1 MTALSIQ
8 PPFPLLTDIDGQ
20 PLEDGYIWIGV
31 ANLPPIGNPIAV
43 YWDAALTQPAALPV
57 RTRGGYPVNAGTPA
71 RLYVGSDYSI
81 QVQNKNGSVIYSAPD
96 GASDRFSAAQIE
108 FLQAGLGAV
117 VRTVQSKLRDTVS
130 VKDFGAVGDGVA
142 DDTAAIQAA
151 ISSGAKAINFPTGT
165 YNCGNVSAAQI
176 LFSLNGSAGPISL
189 TNIGNVKFVCTTTD
203 SSIPTFFQITNAIN
217 VSIGS
222 FSFQD
227 LGYNNAI
234 TWKGA
239 AGISLVVTDGNPI
252 QNVNIQSIYAKNLVN
267 PVVVSGTSTTRCTGI
282 NIGTIFADDCYYGL
296 NLQNNGDFC
305 TVGLLYAKGCSRSSF
320 IYGVTD
326 YRANIYSD
334 SNLLASSDCLI
345 QAYST
350 GYDTNNVA
358 IKYTAR
364 NPTNVAS
371 FVSMQIFGESS
382 KTISNVE
389 LDLDV
394 VSATGADL
402 ITMRAYNASGTVEN
416 TGATTNIW
424 TGIKTRFV
432 GSTAGA
438 TRIALYCLP
447 NTKGSIDIGPGF
459 PFNLLQGITQYFSLT
474 NSPTGTFTPAI
485 VGTGTP
491 GVGTYS
497 RQSGRF
503 TIIGNRVFYDIN
515 LVWSAHTGTG
525 PYMRVTGLP
534 IICNASANYAA
545 SATFFSDIAVGAGKQ
560 LGASVDINNTIIQ
573 LYQQDVA
580 GGAADLLAFDTAG
593 TLYLSGNYEI

>member
-1 MTALSIQ
+1 MS
-8 PPFPLLTDIDGQ
+8 LTKVSYSMITG
-20 PLEDGYIWIGV
+20 
-31 ANLPPIGNPIAV
+31 A
-43 YWDAALTQPAALPV
+43 
-57 RTRGGYPVNAGTPA
+57 PVNV
-71 RLYVGSDYSI
+71 LDY
-81 QVQNKNGSVIYSAPD
+81 
-96 GASDRFSAAQIE
+96 
-108 FLQAGLGAV
+108 
-117 VRTVQSKLRDTVS
+117 
-130 VKDFGAVGDGVA
+130 GAVGNGTTNDA
-142 DDTAAIQAA
+142 AAIQAA
-151 ISSGAKAINFPTGT
+151 IASGAKAIVFPTGT
-165 YNCGNVSAAQI
+165 YNCGNVSGAQI
-176 LFSLNGSAGPISL
+176 LFSLNGSAGPISI

-203 SSIPTFFQITNAIN
+203 SSIPTFFQIANAVN

-239 AGISLVVTDGNPI
+239 AGIRLSVTDGNPI

-267 PVVVSGTSTTRCTGI
+267 PIVVSGTSTTRCTGI

-305 TVGLLYAKGCSRSSF
+305 TVGLLYVKSCLRSSF

-334 SNLLASSDCLI
+334 SNLTASSDCLI
-345 QAYST
+345 SAYST

-364 NPTNVAS
+364 NPAIATA
-371 FVSMQIFGESS
+371 FIGMQIFGESS
-382 KTISNVE
+382 RTISNVE

-402 ITMRAYNASGTVEN
+402 IAMRAYNAAGTVEN

-432 GSTAGA
+432 GSTAG
-438 TRIALYCLP
+438 TYLIALYCLP
-447 NTKGSIDIGPGF
+447 NTKGNIDIGSGI
-459 PFNLLQGITQYFSLT
+459 PFSFLLGITQYFSLT

-485 VGTGTP
+485 VGSGTA

-497 RQSGRF
+497 TQSGRF

-515 LVWSAHTGTG
+515 LVWSAHTGAG
-525 PYMRVTGLP
+525 PSMNVSGLP
-534 IICNASANYAA
+534 IKCNASANYPA
-545 SATFFSDIAVGAGKQ
+545 SATVFSNIVVGAGKQ
-560 LGASVDINNTIIQ
+560 LGSAVVINDTVIQ
-573 LYQQDVA
+573 LYAQDVA
-580 GGAADLLAFDTAG
+580 GGAIASLAFDTAG
-593 TLYLSGNYEI
+593 TLYLSGNYET